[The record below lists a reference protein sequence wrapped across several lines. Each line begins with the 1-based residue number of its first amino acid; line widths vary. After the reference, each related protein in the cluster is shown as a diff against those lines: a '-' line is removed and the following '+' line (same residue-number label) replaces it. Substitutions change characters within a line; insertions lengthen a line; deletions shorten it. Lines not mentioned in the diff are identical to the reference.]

1 MSQIRD
7 TTQIITQTE
16 REKLRESLIERD
28 ITVTTSEELDLG
40 ENVIA
45 IDRSLPDFPKDRLED
60 SLAVERAL
68 LAAGRPMD
76 AAALARGFK
85 RGGKRIEPRIAQ
97 ALTTLV
103 RYGRIGTTPDGRY
116 LARLA
121 A

>member
-1 MSQIRD
+1 M
-7 TTQIITQTE
+7 
-16 REKLRESLIERD
+16 
-28 ITVTTSEELDLG
+28 V
-40 ENVIA
+40 A
-45 IDRSLPDFPKDRLED
+45 IDRSLPDFPKDRHED
-60 SLAVERAL
+60 PLAVEHAL

-103 RYGRIGTTPDGRY
+103 RYGRIGMTQDGRY
-116 LARLA
+116 LARRA